1 MNRKKVESTT
11 YLFFRNVQL
20 VSFQYNKS
28 VFPNFPEN
36 SFATELANPASFVR
50 LRRLLIGFLRA
61 LLSQTENSGMLVR
74 RRFTVS
80 YDLIAGFKAIFLAF
94 ISL

>member
-61 LLSQTENSGMLVR
+61 LRLQTENSGMLVR
-74 RRFTVS
+74 LQVPS
-80 YDLIAGFKAIFLAF
+80 EL
-94 ISL
+94 